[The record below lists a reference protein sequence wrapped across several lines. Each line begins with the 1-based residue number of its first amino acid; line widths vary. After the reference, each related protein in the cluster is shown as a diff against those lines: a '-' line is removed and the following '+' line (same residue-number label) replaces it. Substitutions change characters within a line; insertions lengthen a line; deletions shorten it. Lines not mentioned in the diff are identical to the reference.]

1 LPPWLSKKVLITVR
15 TYPSPA
21 RKGIEVSCTAGVTD
35 QREWIRLFP
44 VPYRFLDDDKRFKR
58 YQWVEVRALRATDD
72 ARPESYKLDI
82 DSIKIVSD
90 PIPPQPNKWQAR
102 KDLVYPLR
110 SPSLCW
116 LQETRD
122 RQHYPTLGIF
132 RPAEI
137 TRLIMEPDAATWTPD
152 QLARLRQH
160 TLFNKMPATEL
171 EKIPFRFKY
180 EFRCE
185 ASGCPGHSLTCTD
198 WELGQSYRRYRR
210 EYGADL
216 WETKFRDRFEKDMI
230 EKNDTHFYVG
240 TLHHHPNI
248 WIIVGLFYP
257 RK

>member
-1 LPPWLSKKVLITVR
+1 MPPWISKRVLIAVR

-21 RKGIEVSCTAGVTD
+21 KKGIEVSCTAGVTAEG
-35 QREWIRLFP
+35 EWIRLFP

-58 YQWVEVRALRATDD
+58 YQWVEVRALRAADD
-72 ARPESYKLDI
+72 ARPESHKLDI

-90 PIPPQPNKWQAR
+90 PIPTQPNNWQAR
-102 KDLVYPLR
+102 KDLIYPLR
-110 SPSLCW
+110 SPSLCE
-116 LQETRD
+116 LQATRD

-137 TRLIMEPDAATWTPD
+137 KRLALEPDAAEWTPD
-152 QLARLRQH
+152 QLARLRRH
-160 TLFNKMPATEL
+160 TLFSRAPTTEL
-171 EKIPFRFKY
+171 EKIPYRFKY

-185 ASGCPGHSLTCTD
+185 EASCSGHSMTCTD
-198 WELGQSYRRYRR
+198 WELGQSYRRWRR
-210 EYGADL
+210 FYGEAV
-216 WETKFRDRFEKDMI
+216 WEAKFRQRFETEMI

-240 TLHHHPNI
+240 TLHQHPNI